1 MSRQK
6 RTSSRSL
13 QNASARAAGLGSIDS
28 ALDLGSGMTI
38 EAYNAAIEDT
48 RSKLTA
54 YNTLLSQSDEAAN
67 VFDAAEA
74 HLRDLTD
81 RMLAAVAARYG
92 RDSNEYEQ
100 AGGKRKSDRKRMASR
115 AVSPDVAKAA

>member
-1 MSRQK
+1 
-6 RTSSRSL
+6 
-13 QNASARAAGLGSIDS
+13 
-28 ALDLGSGMTI
+28 MTI

-74 HLRDLTD
+74 NLRDLTD

-100 AGGKRKSDRKRMASR
+100 AGGKRKSDRKRSVSR
-115 AVSPDVAKAA
+115 ATTPDVAKAA

>member
-1 MSRQK
+1 MSHKK
-6 RTSSRSL
+6 RTASRAV
-13 QNASARAAGLGSIDS
+13 QNASTRAAGLESIDP
-28 ALDLGSGMTI
+28 ALDLGGGMSL

-48 RSKLTA
+48 RSKQTA

-67 VFDAAEA
+67 VFEAAEA
-74 HLRDLTD
+74 NLRDLTA

-100 AGGKRKSDRKRMASR
+100 AGGKRKSDRKRV
-115 AVSPDVAKAA
+115 VSKAPVPIVAKAA